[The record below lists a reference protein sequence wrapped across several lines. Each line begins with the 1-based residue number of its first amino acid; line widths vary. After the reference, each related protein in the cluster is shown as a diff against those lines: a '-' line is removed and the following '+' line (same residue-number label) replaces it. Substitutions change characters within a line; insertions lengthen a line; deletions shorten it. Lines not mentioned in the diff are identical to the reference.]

1 MNKEKYQS
9 AFSWVAPSD
18 AAMERAI
25 NQADI
30 KRRARPRLGMAPL
43 AAALAVVLLTGSV
56 FAAASWIRLRG
67 AEDLQTQPLVEKDSP
82 VPQETLASVNQV
94 LELSPPGGQ
103 TYVGFTLPKAYHA
116 RANTRECH
124 WLRDQLAYDQKLD
137 ALPADVEL
145 GGVLSRYYGTDA
157 DGNWLTIEILGS
169 PTLSRD
175 SYFTRGSFTVEK
187 EETVNG
193 YETAWITYTDGS
205 RGESRHL
212 FCKSVDGACVLMI
225 SSTSSFDAALQALE
239 SLTLVETGIP
249 MDSQSKQSFALCPPE
264 LGEDWILRD
273 DSVSAERYLLNA
285 TLADQNT
292 DLSARYLLM
301 YIENKSTGAI
311 VSVRLNHFT
320 HEPVHQEE
328 KLIRELEFLGLPA
341 VLVESDESPVLR
353 LYNESDNYCIQ
364 LEVIPRDMDWDAAV
378 SLMEEVASKLEVV
391 SIGIAEEA
399 PMEFAPFSV
408 G

>member
-67 AEDLQTQPLVEKDSP
+67 AEDLQTQPLAEKDSP

-116 RANTRECH
+116 RANTREFH

-175 SYFTRGSFTVEK
+175 SYFTRGNFTVEK

-205 RGESRHL
+205 WGESRHL

-225 SSTSSFDAALQALE
+225 SSTSSFDAAVQALKD
-239 SLTLVETGIP
+239 LTLVDTRIP
-249 MDSQSKQSFALCPPE
+249 MDRQDAVYALRLSALGSDWEAVYAASVERELMNAALEAPE
-264 LGEDWILRD
+264 
-273 DSVSAERYLLNA
+273 
-285 TLADQNT
+285 T
-292 DLSARYLLM
+292 DLSALFDNVQLQNRA
-301 YIENKSTGAI
+301 ENL
-311 VSVRLNHFT
+311 SVYVTIYRGK
-320 HEPVHQEE
+320 HEPDEPGERVV
-328 KLIRELEFLGLPA
+328 RELICGGLPA
-341 VLVESDESPVLR
+341 VVTKQEDTTCLQLYDAAADHTIEVRCTQTERSDEALLALLKEAASG
-353 LYNESDNYCIQ
+353 
-364 LEVIPRDMDWDAAV
+364 LELVR
-378 SLMEEVASKLEVV
+378 
-391 SIGIAEEA
+391 IGIVNDG
-399 PMEFAPFSV
+399 PMEFFPFSV